1 MIIASAPCGCR
12 PSARVGAL
20 KNIQPS
26 LMLFARLFVSWKYF
40 SLILSLAENNQQF
53 VYGKQTFLIKVLFFA
68 RLFVSLRCSKMEKLS
83 DGKLFRDISQGAF
96 CCNGH

>member
-1 MIIASAPCGCR
+1 MIIALAPCGCR

-26 LMLFARLFVSWKYF
+26 LMLFARLFVS
-40 SLILSLAENNQQF
+40 
-53 VYGKQTFLIKVLFFA
+53 
-68 RLFVSLRCSKMEKLS
+68 LRCGKMEKLS